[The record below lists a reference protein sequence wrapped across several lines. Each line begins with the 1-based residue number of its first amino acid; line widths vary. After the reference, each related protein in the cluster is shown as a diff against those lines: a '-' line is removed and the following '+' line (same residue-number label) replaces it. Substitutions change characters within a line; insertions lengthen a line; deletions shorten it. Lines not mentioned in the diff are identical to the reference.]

1 MPNVMGRE
9 FPYTPEGMAASQQY
23 AQSMG
28 MRDGGPMGFRPVGM
42 GIGGTVFKILEESGK
57 YPALFQQLSGQ
68 EAQGPK
74 SPPPGNAFFAANPD
88 RYAPSTDSWA
98 LDSFRSEFGREPRD
112 TAELQEYM
120 MSGGGAATEMRDGGP
135 MGFRPVGMFLG
146 GIVRRILAER
156 EGVLEAK
163 SDSQEAQEAQGSN
176 AFFAA
181 NPDRYTPSTDSWAL
195 SSFRSEFGREPESQ
209 NELANYME
217 VAGGTATE
225 MRDGGMMGFRPIGMA
240 RGGGPMELHTQYSDL
255 AGSLYEG
262 HNPPREG
269 PRGAPPKGYDDPDS
283 EYYYGDEKMAEYA
296 EGKRLADL
304 RRAQPGYY
312 DLPTEQERA
321 QGPVQLDLPSLQ
333 EQLDVEP
340 ASAPTG
346 STDSLALDSFRRE
359 FEREPR
365 DIAEL
370 QEYMISR
377 AGSPRLMRDGGMMGF
392 RPLGMQAGGVPV
404 ADVAP
409 DVRAIFQGLVDATQS
424 GSTQDV
430 AAYIESNRQD
440 LNDMVSMMMLPQG
453 QADFITNTINSFAPP
468 PVPQRN
474 TPPQGMSDFPGYE
487 PGTGDFYSPQQEDT
501 MPPDGY
507 LADPGFSMSPP
518 PAATG
523 STDPGFSMSPPPAA
537 TGSTDPGFSM
547 SPPPI
552 PDYGVD
558 NIGMAGG
565 GLMSLRRR

>member
-28 MRDGGPMGFRPVGM
+28 MRDGG
-42 GIGGTVFKILEESGK
+42 S
-57 YPALFQQLSGQ
+57 
-68 EAQGPK
+68 
-74 SPPPGNAFFAANPD
+74 
-88 RYAPSTDSWA
+88 
-98 LDSFRSEFGREPRD
+98 
-112 TAELQEYM
+112 
-120 MSGGGAATEMRDGGP
+120 

-163 SDSQEAQEAQGSN
+163 SDSQEAQGSN

-181 NPDRYTPSTDSWAL
+181 NPDRYAPSTDSWAL

-217 VAGGTATE
+217 VVGGTATE
-225 MRDGGMMGFRPIGMA
+225 MRDGGPMGFRPVGMA
-240 RGGGPMELHTQYSDL
+240 RGGGPMELYTQYSDL
-255 AGSLYEG
+255 AGLPSLYDR

-269 PRGAPPKGYDDPDS
+269 PRGSPRKGYDDPDS
-283 EYYYGDEKMAEYA
+283 EYYHGDEKMAEYA

-312 DLPTEQERA
+312 DLPTEPERA
-321 QGPVQLDLPSLQ
+321 QGPVQVDFPSLQ
-333 EQLDVEP
+333 ERLDVEP

-346 STDSLALDSFRRE
+346 STNSLALDSFRRE

-370 QEYMISR
+370 QEYIISR

-468 PVPQRN
+468 PVPQMQV
-474 TPPQGMSDFPGYE
+474 PPQGMSDFPGYE
-487 PGTGDFYSPQQEDT
+487 PGTGDFYPPQQQVPQQL
-501 MPPDGY
+501 PPTPPTFGGAEEGDQY
-507 LADPGFSMSPP
+507 LIPETPP
-518 PAATG
+518 PG
-523 STDPGFSMSPPPAA
+523 SVA
-537 TGSTDPGFSM
+537 
-547 SPPPI
+547 PI
-552 PDYGVD
+552 PYDLNEIEVANGGYISRKM
-558 NIGMAGG
+558 NNG

>member
-9 FPYTPEGMAASQQY
+9 FPYTPEGMAAAEQYSQ
-23 AQSMG
+23 AMG
-28 MRDGGPMGFRPVGM
+28 
-42 GIGGTVFKILEESGK
+42 
-57 YPALFQQLSGQ
+57 
-68 EAQGPK
+68 
-74 SPPPGNAFFAANPD
+74 
-88 RYAPSTDSWA
+88 
-98 LDSFRSEFGREPRD
+98 
-112 TAELQEYM
+112 
-120 MSGGGAATEMRDGGP
+120 MRDGGP

-146 GIVRRILAER
+146 GVVRKILAESEQPWAR
-156 EGVLEAK
+156 EAEAK
-163 SDSQEAQEAQGSN
+163 IYGSGQESQGPDNRVAQTGS
-176 AFFAA
+176 
-181 NPDRYTPSTDSWAL
+181 SAL
-195 SSFRSEFGREPESQ
+195 DSFRREFGREPRDTA
-209 NELANYME
+209 ELQEYMISS
-217 VAGGTATE
+217 AGGPVSM
-225 MRDGGMMGFRPIGMA
+225 MRDGGMMGFRPVGMA
-240 RGGGPMELHTQYSDL
+240 RGGVAHPGGGPGGSGFMGASSPLTQLFRDHY
-255 AGSLYEG
+255 
-262 HNPPREG
+262 EG
-269 PRGAPPKGYDDPDS
+269 PRGSPRKGYDDPDS
-283 EYYYGDEKMAEYA
+283 EYYHGDEKMAEYA

-321 QGPVQLDLPSLQ
+321 QGPVQLDFPSLQ

-346 STDSLALDSFRRE
+346 STNSLALDSFRRE

-370 QEYMISR
+370 QEYIISR

-468 PVPQRN
+468 PVPQMQV
-474 TPPQGMSDFPGYE
+474 PPQGMSDFPGYE
-487 PGTGDFYSPQQEDT
+487 PETGDFYSPQQEDT
-501 MPPDGY
+501 MPMPPDGY

-523 STDPGFSMSPPPAA
+523 STDPGFSMSPP
-537 TGSTDPGFSM
+537 S
-547 SPPPI
+547 I

-558 NIGMAGG
+558 NIGRAGG